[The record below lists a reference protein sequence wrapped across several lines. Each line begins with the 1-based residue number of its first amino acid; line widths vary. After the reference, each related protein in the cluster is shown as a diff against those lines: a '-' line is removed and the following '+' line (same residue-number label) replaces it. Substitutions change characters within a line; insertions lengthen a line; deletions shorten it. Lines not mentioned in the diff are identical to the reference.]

1 MACFCTLASGSSG
14 NSTYIGSGVG
24 GVLIDAGISCRGILA
39 ALEMREIDRE
49 SIGAVFITHE
59 HTDHIKGLKVL
70 LKKLPVP
77 VYATDEV
84 LDFLADRDYFP
95 AGAKAQNT
103 KIRRGGMP
111 ILPGHPQSQIQAKA
125 ADAGEGIALGLGQ
138 RKNIL

>member
-39 ALEMREIDRE
+39 ALETREIDRE

-70 LKKLPVP
+70 LKKLPSP
-77 VYATDEV
+77 CMQLMRCWT
-84 LDFLADRDYFP
+84 FWRIGITFP
-95 AGAKAQNT
+95 
-103 KIRRGGMP
+103 RGP
-111 ILPGHPQSQIQAKA
+111 KQSQCRCRESVSAIYT
-125 ADAGEGIALGLGQ
+125 
-138 RKNIL
+138 

>member
-1 MACFCTLASGSSG
+1 M
-14 NSTYIGSGVG
+14 
-24 GVLIDAGISCRGILA
+24 IDAGISCRGILA

-84 LDFLADRDYFP
+84 LDFWRIGIIFP
-95 AGAKAQNT
+95 
-103 KIRRGGMP
+103 RGP
-111 ILPGHPQSQIQAKA
+111 KQSQCRCRGSVSAIYT
-125 ADAGEGIALGLGQ
+125 
-138 RKNIL
+138 

>member
-39 ALEMREIDRE
+39 ALETREIDRE

-84 LDFLADRDYFP
+84 LDFWRIGITFP
-95 AGAKAQNT
+95 
-103 KIRRGGMP
+103 RGP
-111 ILPGHPQSQIQAKA
+111 KQSQCRCRESVSAIYT
-125 ADAGEGIALGLGQ
+125 
-138 RKNIL
+138 

>member
-39 ALEMREIDRE
+39 ALETREIDRE

-84 LDFLADRDYFP
+84 LDFLADR
-95 AGAKAQNT
+95 A
-103 KIRRGGMP
+103 
-111 ILPGHPQSQIQAKA
+111 SSV
-125 ADAGEGIALGLGQ
+125 GERLSPNSKHRSSTLMAMAFVSA
-138 RKNIL
+138 RPSTRP